1 MQEYSYRYIHMDAFK
16 LIGLSKTFKVGEGY
30 SECPKLWEFFNA
42 NHAREKVVVENG
54 IGTFALCR
62 NLFEDDGVAGGVANG
77 KATDFEYMIAGV
89 YKGFCNDGNDATTIP
104 SGFKVVDIPASNW
117 VVFGCNGPLPQ
128 SLQALNTYVWNDWLI
143 AHEDEF
149 SHSLPFSLECY
160 MQNDFAHDGCQWG
173 IWLPLERKV
182 PLADDSDPC
191 QLAIQKRLFALKD
204 AEYATFQAKLMPT
217 VAREAIIGVR
227 TPQLRALAKE
237 LWRNEPAL
245 CETFLATLPHRY
257 FDENQLHAFLLE
269 NVRDYQACLRYVG
282 AFLPYVDN
290 WATCDQLSPKV
301 FKKHKTDVLE
311 HIRSWISSRHTYTC
325 RFGIEML
332 MTHFLDESFFPES
345 LDIVAAVRSDEYYVN
360 MMLAWFF
367 ATALAKQW
375 DSTIGYIERRRLS
388 PWCHAKAIQKACES
402 YRISA
407 EKKEYL
413 RSLK

>member
-1 MQEYSYRYIHMDAFK
+1 MQEYSCRYIHMDAFK

-30 SECPKLWEFFNA
+30 AECPKLWDFFNA
-42 NHAREKVVVENG
+42 NHAREKLVVENG

-62 NLFEDDGVAGGVANG
+62 NLFEDGGVTHG
-77 KATDFEYMIAGV
+77 KVSDFEYMIAGIYNGGEV
-89 YKGFCNDGNDATTIP
+89 P
-104 SGFKVVDIPASNW
+104 SGFKVVEIPASDW
-117 VVFGCNGPLPQ
+117 AVFGCNGPLPQ
-128 SLQALNTYVWNDWLI
+128 SLQALNTYVWNDWLP
-143 AHEDEF
+143 AHAGEHLHVGSF
-149 SHSLPFSLECY
+149 NIECY
-160 MQNDFAHDGCQWG
+160 MQNDFVHDGCQWG

-182 PLADDSDPC
+182 PLADDSDSC

-204 AEYATFQAKLMPT
+204 AEYATFQAKLMPS

-237 LWRNEPAL
+237 LWKNEPAL
-245 CETFLATLPHRY
+245 CEAFLSALPHRY

-269 NVRDYQACLRYVG
+269 NMRDFDLCIRYVE

-311 HIRSWISSRHTYTC
+311 YIRSWISSSQTYTC
-325 RFGIEML
+325 RFGMEML
-332 MTHFLDESFFPES
+332 MTHFLDDAFFPES
-345 LDIVAAVRSDEYYVN
+345 LDMVAAVKSDEYYVN
-360 MMLAWFF
+360 MMVAWFF

-375 DSTIGYIERRRLS
+375 DSAIVYIERRSLG

-407 EKKEYL
+407 ERKEYL
-413 RSLK
+413 RGLR